1 MKLKQMIVEVE
12 EKLKVENS
20 DELHKLLAEL
30 KKLDLDVKENKA
42 RDEIVANIK
51 RKNDQIQWVNIKDV

>member
-1 MKLKQMIVEVE
+1 MKLKQMIAEVE

-30 KKLDLDVKENKA
+30 KKFDLDVKENKA

>member
-1 MKLKQMIVEVE
+1 MKLKQMIAEVE